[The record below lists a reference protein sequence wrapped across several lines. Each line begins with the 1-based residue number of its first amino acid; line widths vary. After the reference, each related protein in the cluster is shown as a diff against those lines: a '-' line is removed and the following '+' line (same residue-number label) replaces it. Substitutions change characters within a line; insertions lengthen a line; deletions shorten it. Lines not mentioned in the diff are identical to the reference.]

1 MKKPEKIEKIAKN
14 DEIEEILEEFP
25 ENLGVGK
32 EENDEIQEEIYNYTI
47 KPEIKEKKPEFVK
60 KT

>member
-1 MKKPEKIEKIAKN
+1 MESVNFLRESMRLVMKKPEKIEKIAKN

-32 EENDEIQEEIYNYTI
+32 EENDEIQ
-47 KPEIKEKKPEFVK
+47 
-60 KT
+60 